1 MNGMRPDGRSKAAFR
16 SNPDELLLHING
28 GAQLWKGYG
37 GIMTLR
43 AARPPNG
50 GAEGATGNPRTGWG
64 VCPEGVGEEGGDS
77 RGGDGGKAK

>member
-1 MNGMRPDGRSKAAFR
+1 MS
-16 SNPDELLLHING
+16 
-28 GAQLWKGYG
+28 
-37 GIMTLR
+37 LR